1 MSDVSEHNEKVLR
14 KAERLQRIHELWKA
28 IPGTTDE
35 MAIAASSTLAERFD
49 WTGSVL
55 NLDGKPATAETVR
68 EYFGTNYGF
77 LFPPKSENADTPKV
91 DPQLLASARAG
102 NMTAKSRLFVQV
114 GRDQAKLAAVLADK
128 SNTGADDAARDAQGR
143 FAGATPQEKEA
154 AKANPWS
161 SEPGKW
167 NATRQGQ
174 IVRSLG
180 IEAAQRIAKAA
191 GSYVG
196 AVRPTKVA

>member
-55 NLDGKPATAETVR
+55 NLDGKPATAEAVR
-68 EYFGTNYGF
+68 EHFGTNYGF
-77 LFPPKSENADTPKV
+77 LFPPKSANADKPDV
-91 DPQLLASARAG
+91 DAQLLASARAG
-102 NMTAKSRLFVQV
+102 NITAKGRLVRQL
-114 GRDQAKLAAVLADK
+114 GSLAAVDAVLADK
-128 SNTGADDAARDAQGR
+128 SNTGADDTARDEKGR
-143 FAGATPQEKEA
+143 FVGATPQEKEA
-154 AKANPWS
+154 AANNPWGPNWS
-161 SEPGKW
+161 V
-167 NATRQGQ
+167 TRQGQ

-191 GSYVG
+191 NSHIG
-196 AVRPTKVA
+196 ATKPAKAA

>member
-35 MAIAASSTLAERFD
+35 MAIAASATLAERFD

-55 NLDGKPATAETVR
+55 NLDGKPATAEAVR
-68 EYFGTNYGF
+68 EHFGTNYGF
-77 LFPPKSENADTPKV
+77 LFPPKSEKADVPKV

-114 GRDQAKLAAVLADK
+114 GRDQAKLAAVLAGK
-128 SNTGADDAARDAQGR
+128 SADTEHDEKGR

-154 AKANPWS
+154 SANNPWS
-161 SEPGKW
+161 PGKW

-196 AVRPTKVA
+196 AVRPAKVA

>member
-35 MAIAASSTLAERFD
+35 MAIAASATLAERFD

-55 NLDGKPATAETVR
+55 NLDGKPATAEAVR
-68 EYFGTNYGF
+68 EHFGTNYGF
-77 LFPPKSENADTPKV
+77 LFPPKLENADVPKV

-128 SNTGADDAARDAQGR
+128 SNTGADDTARDEKGR
-143 FAGATPQEKEA
+143 FVGATPQEKEA
-154 AKANPWS
+154 AKSNPWTA
-161 SEPGKW
+161 ENW
-167 NATRQGQ
+167 NVSRQGQ
-174 IVRSLG
+174 IVRQLG
-180 IEAAQRIAKAA
+180 IEAATRISRNA
-191 GSYVG
+191 GSYPG
-196 AVRPTKVA
+196 ATRPAKVA

>member
-55 NLDGKPATAETVR
+55 NLDGKPATAEAVR
-68 EYFGTNYGF
+68 EHFGKNYGF
-77 LFPPKSENADTPKV
+77 LFPPKSENADKPNV
-91 DPQLLASARAG
+91 DPALLASARAG

-114 GRDQAKLAAVLADK
+114 GRDQAKLDAVLADK
-128 SNTGADDAARDAQGR
+128 SADTGTDTSANAS
-143 FAGATPQEKEA
+143 PKEKEA
-154 AKANPWS
+154 SKNNPWTAENWS
-161 SEPGKW
+161 LK
-167 NATRQGQ
+167 RQGE
-174 IVRSLG
+174 IVRNLG
-180 IEAAQRIAKAA
+180 VEAAQRIARHAN
-191 GSYVG
+191 SHVG
-196 AVRPTKVA
+196 AVRPAKVA

>member
-35 MAIAASSTLAERFD
+35 MAIAASSTLADRFE

-55 NLDGKPATAETVR
+55 NLDGKAATAEAVR
-68 EYFGTNYGF
+68 EHFGTNYGF
-77 LFPPKSENADTPKV
+77 LFPPKSENADVPKV

-102 NMTAKSRLFVQV
+102 NITAK
-114 GRDQAKLAAVLADK
+114 GRIVRQLGSLAAADAVLADK
-128 SNTGADDAARDAQGR
+128 SNTGADDTARDEKGR
-143 FAGATPQEKEA
+143 FVGATPQEKEA
-154 AKANPWS
+154 AANNPWG
-161 SEPGKW
+161 PNW

-196 AVRPTKVA
+196 AVRPAKVA

>member
-1 MSDVSEHNEKVLR
+1 MSEDLDKVLR
-14 KAERLQRIHELWKA
+14 KADRIQRVHELWKA

-55 NLDGKPATAETVR
+55 NLDGKPATAEAVR
-68 EYFGTNYGF
+68 EHFGTNYGF
-77 LFPPKSENADTPKV
+77 LFPPKSENADAPTV

-114 GRDQAKLAAVLADK
+114 GRDQAKLAAVLAGK
-128 SNTGADDAARDAQGR
+128 SADTERDEKGR
-143 FAGATPQEKEA
+143 FVGATPQEKEA
-154 AKANPWS
+154 AKSNPWTA
-161 SEPGKW
+161 GNW

-191 GSYVG
+191 GSHIG
-196 AVRPTKVA
+196 ATRPAKVA